1 MRTAFPALDRSLL
14 FILVLLLL
22 FGTVMLYSAASPEVT
37 GGPEWGGKML
47 FRRTTQIM
55 IGLALL
61 FFMALMDLRI
71 IRRLAP
77 WAWGISFAL
86 LVAVL
91 FLPGNR
97 GTKGWL
103 LGQSIQVV
111 EVARVTTLVYMASL
125 LAKRA
130 ELKSIRERY
139 LAPVLLLTAS
149 VLPVV
154 LQPDFGSALAL
165 SLCGGLLLVAARLP
179 KRIILLGL
187 VFLAAVSL
195 GGYQLS
201 DRIQSRIDSTYRVD
215 VTQLE
220 DDTYQLGQSLIG
232 IGAGGLAGEGL
243 GKSRQKSFFLP
254 DHHTDFIF
262 AIVGE
267 ELGIWGTLGALT
279 LLGFL
284 LWRMMLIAFAQ
295 SDAFS
300 RNLVAAMAAM
310 IFVYTGLNLS
320 VSLGLFPLTGL
331 PLPFFSHGGSAL
343 VMNMAGVGLVL
354 SVARGSQDRP
364 RALKRAR
371 REGEPVLENLYQEP
385 RS

>member
-1 MRTAFPALDRSLL
+1 MRAVFPTLDRSLL
-14 FILVLLLL
+14 FFLVMLIL
-22 FGTVMLYSAASPEVT
+22 FGTVMLYSAASPEIS

-47 FRRTTQIM
+47 VRRTTQVGV
-55 IGLALL
+55 GLALL
-61 FFMALMDLRI
+61 LLMALMDLRI
-71 IRRLAP
+71 VRRLAP
-77 WAWGISFAL
+77 WAWGISLAL

-91 FLPGNR
+91 FLPGSR
-97 GTKGWL
+97 GTRGWL

-111 EVARVTTLVYMASL
+111 EAARVTTLVYMASL
-125 LAKRA
+125 LAHRA
-130 ELKSIRERY
+130 ELKSLRERF
-139 LAPVLLLTAS
+139 LAPVLVLAAS

-165 SLCGGLLLVAARLP
+165 SLCGGLLFVAARLP
-179 KRIILLGL
+179 KRIILVGL
-187 VFLAAVSL
+187 VLLAAVTM
-195 GGYQLS
+195 GGYQFS
-201 DRIQSRIDSTYRVD
+201 DRIQSRIDATYRVD
-215 VTQLE
+215 VTHLE

-232 IGAGGLAGEGL
+232 VGAGGPGGEGL

-267 ELGIWGTLGALT
+267 ELGLWGTLGTLV

-284 LWRMMLIAFAQ
+284 LWRMMRIAFAQ
-295 SDAFS
+295 RDAYP
-300 RNLVAAMAAM
+300 RNLAAGMASM
-310 IFVYTGLNLS
+310 IFVYAGLNLS

-354 SVARGSQDRP
+354 SVARDSRNRP
-364 RALKRAR
+364 RMPKLAR
-371 REGEPVLENLYQEP
+371 RGREPAMENLFRET